1 MIRSANGPGNGLKYE
16 VSLTSTV
23 FCFDSKTL
31 TTMKELIKKVGI
43 TEIHESMAIK
53 ALLLVRRASWWR
65 REHLCSWPPG
75 QIW

>member
-16 VSLTSTV
+16 VSLTSTI

-53 ALLLVRRASWWR
+53 ALLLVRRASLWR